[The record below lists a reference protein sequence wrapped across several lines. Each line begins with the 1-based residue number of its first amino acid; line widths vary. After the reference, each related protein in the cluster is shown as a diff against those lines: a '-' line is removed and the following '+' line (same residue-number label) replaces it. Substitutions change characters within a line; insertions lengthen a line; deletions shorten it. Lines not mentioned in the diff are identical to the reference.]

1 MVRVKQIIWS
11 HFASECLKEAFGYY
25 KEVAGID
32 IARKIKSNIFI
43 ATKQLANNSLS
54 GQVELSLMHLQEEHR
69 YLVQGNFKIIY
80 KVIADTV
87 LITDLFDSRQDP
99 VKINDPK
106 RKTGGIQKK

>member
-1 MVRVKQIIWS
+1 M
-11 HFASECLKEAFGYY
+11 KEAFRYNN
-25 KEVAGID
+25 EVAGVN
-32 IARKIKSNIFI
+32 IARKIKSNIFK
-43 ATKQLANNSLS
+43 ATKQLAHNSLS
-54 GQVELSLMHLQEEHR
+54 GQVELSLKHLQEEHR

-80 KVIADTV
+80 KVIEDVV